1 MYQASRLAVLFGDMT
16 CRGFKCTFYWIALV
30 PLISSEILPRAA
42 CLSSMNYMLSFLIA
56 CHRVHVD
63 IMVKVWCFFFL
74 PP

>member
-16 CRGFKCTFYWIALV
+16 CRVALV